1 MIIDTLD
8 QRDRYADI
16 PGLATILD
24 TIIGLGT
31 DVEPGQIDLE
41 EEVGAVNIFSYDAAD
56 PEVKTQFEAH
66 RVFADV
72 HVVLQGEEVIK
83 LAALDALTP
92 ATEFDEETDFG
103 LHEGPATVTVTL
115 KPGWFVVAFPSD
127 AHLPGV
133 WSEGPSRV
141 LKAVGKLRVA

>member
-8 QRDRYADI
+8 HRSRYADI
-16 PGLATILD
+16 PGLAQILD
-24 TIIGLGT
+24 TIMGLDT
-31 DVEPGQIDLE
+31 DVEPGTIELADE
-41 EEVGAVNIFSYDAAD
+41 IGAVNIFSYDAAD

-66 RVFADV
+66 RRFADV
-72 HVVLQGEEVIK
+72 HVVLEGEETVK

-103 LHEGPATVTVTL
+103 LHEGPTTVTVNL
-115 KPGWFVVAFPSD
+115 QPGWFVVAFPND

-133 WSEGPSRV
+133 WTDGPSRV